1 MGREPCRASWRK
13 ASFEN
18 SQFGLGI
25 GSNDAKTHRHG
36 LDPMMTLGWGA
47 ARWVPRHRGH
57 GLTLPFGSDFTG
69 ALQ

>member
-18 SQFGLGI
+18 SQFGLDI

-36 LDPMMTLGWGA
+36 LDPMMTLVGGGSGY
-47 ARWVPRHRGH
+47 PDTRGH

-69 ALQ
+69 AP